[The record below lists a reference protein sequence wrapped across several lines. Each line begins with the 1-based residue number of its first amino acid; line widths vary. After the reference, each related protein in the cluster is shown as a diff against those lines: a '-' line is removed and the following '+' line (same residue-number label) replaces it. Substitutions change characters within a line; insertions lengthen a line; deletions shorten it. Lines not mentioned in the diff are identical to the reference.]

1 MMGTAAGT
9 GVEAEDEAR
18 AGAEEDEEDPLEEL
32 APPPPLVSVPTDV
45 TDAERAELS
54 KDPNVRDEVVTV
66 ESPFLPIRQSEPEAS
81 EISGHVF
88 LTTASTPFQIT

>member
-9 GVEAEDEAR
+9 GVEADDEDG

-54 KDPNVRDEVVTV
+54 NDPNVRDEVVTV
-66 ESPFLPIRQSEPEAS
+66 ESRFSSHSAI
-81 EISGHVF
+81 
-88 LTTASTPFQIT
+88 

>member
-18 AGAEEDEEDPLEEL
+18 AGAEEDEEDPLDDL

-66 ESPFLPIRQSEPEAS
+66 ESRFSSHSAI
-81 EISGHVF
+81 
-88 LTTASTPFQIT
+88 